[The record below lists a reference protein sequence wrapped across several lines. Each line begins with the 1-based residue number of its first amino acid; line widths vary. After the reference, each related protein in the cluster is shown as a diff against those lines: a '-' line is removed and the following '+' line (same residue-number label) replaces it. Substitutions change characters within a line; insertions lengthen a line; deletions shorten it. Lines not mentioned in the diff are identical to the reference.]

1 MLHMKTILMY
11 NTERTVEECRLQ
23 KVRDNMTTTKT
34 SKIRL
39 PSFDDKKLLCK

>member
-1 MLHMKTILMY
+1 MKTILMY

-23 KVRDNMTTTKT
+23 KVGGKMTTTKT

-39 PSFDDKKLLCK
+39 NSFDDKKILCI